1 MLVRKCELVRHLEQL
16 FRVVPYSPPTPILQ
30 ASTLTASPSTPDATL
45 VRSESRDGAVWLTLN
60 RPEKHN
66 ALSLPTLDALRA
78 AVEAAGADAATR
90 YVVVTGSGRK
100 SFAAGGDL
108 KELSS
113 VRDEAAVDGMLSRA
127 QAALDAIRQCPV
139 PVVALLNGDALGG
152 GGELA
157 AACDLRIFLAH
168 ARLGFIQA
176 RLAITPAWGGG
187 VDLCQIV
194 GGARALRML
203 ARAELVNAETALAW
217 GLADA
222 VASEAREA
230 EEIAAF
236 LRPLG
241 ERPPQVARGIKAAA
255 AAWRRNASHD
265 ERRRVEIEHLKTT
278 WLHDDHW
285 TAAERALSR
294 STS

>member
-1 MLVRKCELVRHLEQL
+1 MI
-16 FRVVPYSPPTPILQ
+16 PPPPT
-30 ASTLTASPSTPDATL
+30 ADAL
-45 VRSESRDGAVWLTLN
+45 VRSEQRSNGAIWLTLN
-60 RPEKHN
+60 RPDKHN
-66 ALSLPTLDALRA
+66 ALSLPTLDALRT
-78 AVEAAGADAATR
+78 AVERAGADPDTR
-90 YVVVTGSGRK
+90 YVVLTGAGRK

-108 KELSS
+108 KELAA
-113 VRDEAAVDGMLSRA
+113 VRDDAAVEAMLRRA
-127 QAALDAIRQCPV
+127 QATLDAIRRCPV

-152 GGELA
+152 GAELA
-157 AACDLRIFLAH
+157 ASADLRIFLAH
-168 ARLGFIQA
+168 ARMGFIQA

-194 GGARALRML
+194 GGPRALRML
-203 ARAELVNAETALAW
+203 ARAELVDASTALAW

-222 VASEAREA
+222 VARDAHEDED
-230 EEIAAF
+230 ITAF

-265 ERRRVEIEHLKTT
+265 ERRRIEIEHLKAT

-285 TAAERALSR
+285 LAAERALSR

>member
-1 MLVRKCELVRHLEQL
+1 V
-16 FRVVPYSPPTPILQ
+16 
-30 ASTLTASPSTPDATL
+30 STLPPSNDAPL
-45 VRSESRDGAVWLTLN
+45 VRSEPRNDGSIWLTIN

-66 ALSLPTLDALRA
+66 ALSLPTLDTLRA
-78 AVEAAGADAATR
+78 AVESAAADASTR

-100 SFAAGGDL
+100 TFAAGGDL
-108 KELSS
+108 KELAA
-113 VRDEAAVDGMLSRA
+113 VRDGAALDDMLGRA
-127 QAALDAIRQCPV
+127 QAALDAIRRCPV

-157 AACDLRIFLAH
+157 AACDLRVFLAH

-194 GGARALRML
+194 GGTRALRML
-203 ARAELVNAETALAW
+203 ARTELVDAPTALAW

-222 VASEAREA
+222 VASVDHEA

-255 AAWRRNASHD
+255 AAWRRNAAHD
-265 ERRRVEIEHLKTT
+265 ERRRIETEHLKTT

-285 TAAERALSR
+285 AAAERALSR